1 MPTDYILALLMAERD
16 AERMRQRWA
25 AKRKAEKK
33 GRRKL
38 KGGAGRSIHLPA
50 PARIKTD
57 ADFSSVRN

>member
-1 MPTDYILALLMAERD
+1 MPTDYILALLMAER

-50 PARIKTD
+50 LRELKRMRTFRP
-57 ADFSSVRN
+57 